1 MEITMYHSSSSVFMT
16 NKTPSGARKHCKST
30 KQRTRKTKA
39 KCFSSDRLAQ
49 YCMNLSRWFTHKTA
63 AFCTELCKP
72 HYLFTTSKSREALVT
87 THSKTMASSLGRPFH
102 SYLYACA
109 LKDHLAMKGN
119 YYSKS
124 LN

>member
-1 MEITMYHSSSSVFMT
+1 MT

-63 AFCTELCKP
+63 AFCTELC
-72 HYLFTTSKSREALVT
+72 TTPL
-87 THSKTMASSLGRPFH
+87 PFH
-102 SYLYACA
+102 NFEVSRGTCNHS
-109 LKDHLAMKGN
+109 LKN
-119 YYSKS
+119 YGFQFGTPFS
-124 LN
+124 